1 MSEAIVTQA
10 DVPSNVP
17 ADRVIDF
24 DLSRDPALKFDPFKR
39 IAEVRDHSP
48 TVCYTTGNGG
58 HWIAFGR
65 DDIQLVL
72 SDAEHFSSTHLG
84 GGQGPGFIPLSL
96 DPPEHGPWRLLL
108 LKYVGPAQIRALEP
122 FVRGWA
128 ERLITKL
135 EGQTSCD
142 FLKAVAEPMPV
153 SVFMVMMGLPLERFD
168 EFRGLVL
175 HALTPAEPG
184 EDMTERMGI
193 HGKIMGILNELVE
206 SRRREP
212 KDDLVSK
219 LVTEEIAGRPVTHEE
234 LMSIGF
240 LLFLA
245 GLDTV
250 TNAMTYGMRHLAMN
264 PELQDEL
271 RRDRSK
277 IPAVIERMLRLYTF
291 VNTNRLVKKDV
302 VLDGTTLNAGELI
315 WLPLWGGSNE
325 PGGETEGVRHMA
337 FGSGPHQCLGVHLA
351 RLELRVMYETWFDH
365 IGRVSLAA
373 DPGPNMRGGSV
384 MNITRLLLNLE
395 PLRAAA

>member
-1 MSEAIVTQA
+1 MSEAAVSQVK
-10 DVPSNVP
+10 VPSHVP

-24 DLSRDPALKFDPFKR
+24 DLSLDPALKFDVFKR
-39 IAEVRDHSP
+39 TAEVRDRSP
-48 TVCYTTGNGG
+48 RVSYTSGNGG

-65 DDIQLVL
+65 DDIHKVL
-72 SDAEHFSSTHLG
+72 SDAEHFSSAHLG
-84 GGQGPGFIPLSL
+84 GGQGTGFIPLSL

-108 LKYVGPAQIRALEP
+108 LKYVGPAQIRGLEP
-122 FVRGWA
+122 FVRSWA
-128 ERLITKL
+128 ERLISKL
-135 EGQTSCD
+135 EGQVSCD
-142 FLKAVAEPMPV
+142 FLKAIGEPMPV

-175 HALTPAEPG
+175 GALTPPEPG
-184 EDMTERMGI
+184 EDAAERMGVY
-193 HGKIMGILNELVE
+193 GKIMAILNELIK

-219 LVTEEIAGRPVTHEE
+219 LVTEEIHGRPVSHEE

-250 TNAMTYGMRHLAMN
+250 TNAMTYGMRHLAAH
-264 PELQDEL
+264 PELQEEL

-277 IPAVIERMLRLYTF
+277 IPALIERMLRLYTF
-291 VNTNRLVKKDV
+291 VNTNRLVKKDI
-302 VLDGTTLNAGELI
+302 VLDGVTIRAGELI
-315 WLPLWGGSNE
+315 WVPLWAGSNE

-365 IGRVSLAA
+365 IGPFSLAP
-373 DPGPNMRGGSV
+373 DSGPTMRGGSV
-384 MNITRLLLNLE
+384 MAITRLLLNLE
-395 PLRAAA
+395 PLRAAS

>member
-1 MSEAIVTQA
+1 MSGATITKA
-10 DVPSNVP
+10 KVPSHVP

-24 DLSRDPALKFDPFKR
+24 DLSLDPALKFDPFKR
-39 IAEVRDHSP
+39 IAEVRGQSP
-48 TVCYTTGNGG
+48 KVCYTTGNGG

-65 DDIQLVL
+65 DDIHLVL
-72 SDAEHFSSTHLG
+72 SDAEHFSSAHLG
-84 GGQGPGFIPLSL
+84 GGQGAGFIPLSL

-108 LKYVGPAQIRALEP
+108 LKYVGPAQIRAMEP
-122 FVRGWA
+122 FVRSWA
-128 ERLITKL
+128 ERLTAKL

-175 HALTPAEPG
+175 SALTPAEPG
-184 EDMTERMGI
+184 EDMTERMGVY
-193 HGKIMGILNELVE
+193 GKIMDILNALIE

-219 LVTEEIAGRPVTHEE
+219 LVTEEIYGRPVTHEE

-264 PELQDEL
+264 PDLQDEL
-271 RRDRSK
+271 RRDRGK
-277 IPAVIERMLRLYTF
+277 IPSVIERMLRLYTF

-302 VLDGTTLNAGELI
+302 ALDGVTLKAGELI

-337 FGSGPHQCLGVHLA
+337 FGSGPHQCLGVYLA
-351 RLELRVMYETWFDH
+351 RLELKVMYETWFDR
-365 IGRVSLAA
+365 IGAFSLAP
-373 DPGPNMRGGSV
+373 DPGPSMRGGSV
-384 MNITRLLLNLE
+384 MSITRLLLNLE